1 MKSLNLFTTKKLL
14 IAIWS
19 MIIVNEVFSISP
31 KNMLAFWF
39 GKLLFS
45 LLLLIPVILLYK
57 VEKPLWKNGEYLLYF
72 LYSISAPIFYI
83 CYHLL
88 DSVKV
93 SLYEPTFIVVN
104 GILGAAFLIV
114 AAVKLALFLKDMV
127 HRKLTKK
134 APGTN

>member
-1 MKSLNLFTTKKLL
+1 MKKLL

-19 MIIVNEVFSISP
+19 MTAVNEVFRISP
-31 KNMLAFWF
+31 SNMLAFWF

-57 VEKPLWKNGEYLLYF
+57 AEKPFWKNGEYLLYF
-72 LYSISAPIFYI
+72 LYSISAPIYYI

-93 SLYEPTFIVVN
+93 SLYEPAFIVVN
-104 GILGAAFLIV
+104 GVLGAAFLIV
-114 AAVKLALFLKDMV
+114 AMVKMVIFLKDTV
-127 HRKLTKK
+127 KRKLTKK
-134 APGTN
+134 APGTNG

>member
-1 MKSLNLFTTKKLL
+1 MKKLL

-19 MIIVNEVFSISP
+19 IIIVNEVFCISP
-31 KNMLAFWF
+31 SNMLAFWF

-45 LLLLIPVILLYK
+45 LLFLVPVILLYK
-57 VEKPLWKNGEYLLYF
+57 DEKPFWKNGEYLLYF
-72 LYSISAPIFYI
+72 LYSISVPIFYI

-88 DSVKV
+88 NSVKV
-93 SLYEPTFIVVN
+93 LQYEPTFIMVN

-114 AAVKLALFLKDMV
+114 AGVKLVIFLKDTV
-127 HRKLTKK
+127 KRQLTKK